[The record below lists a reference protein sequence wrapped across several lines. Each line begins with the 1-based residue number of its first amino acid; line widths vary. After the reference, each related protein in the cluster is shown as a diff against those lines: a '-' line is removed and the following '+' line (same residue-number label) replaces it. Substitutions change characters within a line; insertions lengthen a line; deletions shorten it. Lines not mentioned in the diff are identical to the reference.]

1 MGTGAMI
8 AWILGILLLLA
19 VVGILALATV
29 LMRIAAKPHRSDIP
43 RSIQYVKNQGLYGE
57 FDGLKKEEIVIPSF
71 DGYELH
77 GFYIPAEKDSN
88 RYVAITHGI
97 TDTCY
102 GSVRYANFYHRL
114 GYHVVMYDLRNHGI
128 NKKTYTTMGIRECRD
143 LREVIGYMRKRFGGS
158 IELGIHGESL
168 GSATSLLCLD
178 DGLRLSFC
186 VADCGYSDLWALM
199 TYLVKGVYH
208 VPAFF
213 IPIGNL
219 LVKLFY
225 HYSFS
230 EIKPIENVKK
240 NHTPILF
247 MHGEAD
253 TYIPC
258 SMSQEMYEVNPGYK
272 EIHLFAGAEHAMS
285 IAKDPKRYYR
295 VLKEFLEKVQQGVGT
310 QGGIG

>member
-1 MGTGAMI
+1 MGTGTI
-8 AWILGILLLLA
+8 ILLILGILILLA
-19 VVGILALATV
+19 AVGIFALAVV
-29 LMRIAAKPHRSDIP
+29 LMRIAAKPKRSDIP
-43 RSIQYVKNQGLYGE
+43 RSIEYVKRQGLYGE
-57 FDGLKKEEIVIPSF
+57 FDDLEKEEIVIPSF
-71 DGYELH
+71 DTYELH

-88 RYVAITHGI
+88 RYVVITHGI

-114 GYHVVMYDLRNHGI
+114 GYHVVMYDLRNHGV
-128 NKKTYTTMGIRECRD
+128 NKKTYTTMGIRESKD
-143 LREVIGYMRKRFGGS
+143 LRTVIAYVRKRFGES
-158 IELGIHGESL
+158 IQLGIHGESL

-178 DGLRLSFC
+178 DELKLSFC
-186 VADCGYSDLWALM
+186 VADCGYSDLIELM
-199 TYLVKGVYH
+199 TYLVNGVYH

-247 MHGEAD
+247 IHGAAD

-258 SMSQEMYEVNPGYK
+258 HMSQDMYEVNPGYK
-272 EIHLFAGAEHAMS
+272 EIYLFEGAEHAMS
-285 IAKDPKRYYR
+285 IAKDPKRYYA
-295 VLKEFLEKVQQGVGT
+295 VLEAFLERVRS
-310 QGGIG
+310 